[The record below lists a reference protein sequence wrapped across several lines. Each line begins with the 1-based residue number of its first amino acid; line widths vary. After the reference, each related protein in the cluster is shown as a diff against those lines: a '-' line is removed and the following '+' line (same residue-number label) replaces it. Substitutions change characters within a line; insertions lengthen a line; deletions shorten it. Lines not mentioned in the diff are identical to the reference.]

1 MQESENLYVVA
12 MEECAELQQAL
23 SKGLRFG
30 MYNHHP
36 DRPYQTN
43 AQEVLHEYYQLQ
55 GVMEMIIDH
64 GLLGHIPEDEIA
76 KIKSEKRRRV
86 SDYTQ
91 LSKSLR
97 TVMS

>member
-43 AQEVLHEYYQLQ
+43 AQEVLQEYYQL
-55 GVMEMIIDH
+55 
-64 GLLGHIPEDEIA
+64 
-76 KIKSEKRRRV
+76 
-86 SDYTQ
+86 
-91 LSKSLR
+91 
-97 TVMS
+97 